1 MGASKASAP
10 ILTFLDSHIECT
22 PGWLEPL
29 LDRIARDPT
38 NVVCPVIDVIDTETL
53 EYMGSS
59 YFAVGGFDWNLQFNW
74 HPVPEH
80 ENKRRG
86 SEKCMLSDSL
96 NLQFL
101 AKIEASILG
110 WESSI
115 NLQLSEL
122 PNKYQADNPETGSY
136 TRTKSLPTYHDSK
149 ESIYFFL
156 TTSLPCRSLLGSSS
170 LTHYGWRTFQY

>member
-1 MGASKASAP
+1 MRAPERVGLIRARLMGASKASAP

-86 SEKCMLSDSL
+86 SEKCLLVVRLFIS
-96 NLQFL
+96 
-101 AKIEASILG
+101 
-110 WESSI
+110 
-115 NLQLSEL
+115 
-122 PNKYQADNPETGSY
+122 TV
-136 TRTKSLPTYHDSK
+136 
-149 ESIYFFL
+149 
-156 TTSLPCRSLLGSSS
+156 PCKK
-170 LTHYGWRTFQY
+170 